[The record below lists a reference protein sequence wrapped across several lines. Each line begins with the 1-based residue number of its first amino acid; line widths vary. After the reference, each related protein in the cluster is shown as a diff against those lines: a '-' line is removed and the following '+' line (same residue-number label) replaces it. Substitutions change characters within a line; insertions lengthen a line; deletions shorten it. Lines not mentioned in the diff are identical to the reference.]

1 MRKLKNIVELFSHIL
16 LESKMLG
23 SPKGKKRRV
32 GRPCKGT
39 YKQKKTSL

>member
-1 MRKLKNIVELFSHIL
+1 MRKLKNIVRLFSYVL

-23 SPKGKKRRV
+23 KKRV